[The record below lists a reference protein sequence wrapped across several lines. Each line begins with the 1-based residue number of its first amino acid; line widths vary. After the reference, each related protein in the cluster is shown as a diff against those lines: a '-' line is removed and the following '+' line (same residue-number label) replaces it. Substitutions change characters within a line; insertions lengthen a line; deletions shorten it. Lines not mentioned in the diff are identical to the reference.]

1 MVKQEKDSASVLW
14 GCLLHGGKTFSESF
28 HELPL
33 FNTDNTSERHL
44 PRKRY
49 SLPSAFTL
57 LPFVL
62 GWALCCF
69 SGSWKD
75 RLPEQVEL
83 MPWSLFFFFFY
94 FVKYKNG
101 FELLRNNNLKP
112 IAQRKHA
119 WLLLNTRRNPYSK
132 DYAAGWRL
140 KLTWW
145 SIWINFKPSAWRVLS
160 QNGWDKYLAEY
171 LIWIFPSPSSVGM
184 QASL

>member
-1 MVKQEKDSASVLW
+1 MLLCFEDACCMVGKHPLNPSMSSHFLTQTIPLNAICPEKGTPCLQHLPYLLLVWVGLCAVFQRHGRI
-14 GCLLHGGKTFSESF
+14 GCLNKL
-28 HELPL
+28 
-33 FNTDNTSERHL
+33 N
-44 PRKRY
+44 
-49 SLPSAFTL
+49 
-57 LPFVL
+57 
-62 GWALCCF
+62 LC
-69 SGSWKD
+69 
-75 RLPEQVEL
+75 PEV
-83 MPWSLFFFFFY
+83 FFFSFF

-171 LIWIFPSPSSVGM
+171 LIWIFPSPSYVGM
-184 QASL
+184 QAPL